1 MTLKIDKYA
10 HRNTTTIRLS
20 GRMQAERFEHIGTAV
35 AKRLAADGASVDN
48 TYAEDDSA
56 ASSAPCARLR
66 VMGRSLPKMALRAR
80 RMSIRIAVAWTRTD
94 AGENTY
100 ATPIFVMCY
109 EPIHSY

>member
-48 TYAEDDSA
+48 TYA
-56 ASSAPCARLR
+56 SSALCTPARHGEVSSENGSARQTYEYQDCGCLDAN
-66 VMGRSLPKMALRAR
+66 GRR
-80 RMSIRIAVAWTRTD
+80 RK
-94 AGENTY
+94 
-100 ATPIFVMCY
+100 TPTLHQFCY
-109 EPIHSY
+109 VP